1 MCPSCR
7 EAILQLHQQQ
17 ARTRAPLTF
26 WLHSPTVWIIAVNT
40 LVFLAMSISAKT
52 LTAPSSELLLQWG
65 ANFGPYT
72 LGGQW
77 YRLLTSVF
85 LHAGILHL
93 LLNMWAL
100 LNLGVLAELLFGRRS
115 FVVLYLLCGLGGSI
129 ASVWWHT
136 AIVGVGASGAIFGV
150 AGALLPALAFHRNQR
165 MRAAMRG
172 NLGSIALFVL
182 YNIAFGAASARI
194 DNAAHLGGL
203 LTGILLGVLIPSGL
217 LRERRPGVVRAPTAF
232 TLVGVLLF
240 AAAAGARYTNGDK
253 IALASAEH
261 ALRSGNP
268 QHALQDA
275 QRALASNPN
284 LAEAHY
290 LLGYIH
296 LQRNELEQAGEEFQR
311 TVAIRPAFADG
322 YSQLC
327 VVYLRKRAFVEAE
340 RTCQKA
346 VSLDP
351 KDPDKQYNLGLTEM
365 AVRHYPA
372 AVQSFSKA
380 AAARPKSVDEN
391 YYFALA
397 LFMNGEQEKAT
408 AQLNKVLAIDPNHLL
423 ARDLLTRLN
432 QRN

>member
-7 EAILQLHQQQ
+7 EEILRLHQPR
-17 ARTRAPLTF
+17 AGTRAPLTF

-40 LVFLAMSISAKT
+40 LVFLAMSIAAKS
-52 LTAPSSELLLQWG
+52 LTTPSSELLLRWG

-77 YRLLTSVF
+77 FRLLTSVF
-85 LHAGILHL
+85 LHAGVLHL

-115 FVVLYLLCGLGGSI
+115 YVVLYLLCGLGGSV

-136 AIVGVGASGAIFGV
+136 AVIGVGASGAIFGV
-150 AGALLPALAFHRNQR
+150 AGALLPALAFERNQR

-203 LTGILLGVLIPSGL
+203 LTGILLGALIPSGP
-217 LRERRPGVVRAPTAF
+217 LRERKPGIIRAPVAF
-232 TLVGVLLF
+232 ILVGALLF
-240 AAAAGARYTNGDK
+240 AAAAGARYTRGDK
-253 IALASAEH
+253 LALASAEH
-261 ALRSGNP
+261 ALRSGET

-275 QRALASNPN
+275 QRALAANPN

-296 LQRNELEQAGEEFQR
+296 LQRNELEQAAEEFQR

-327 VVYLRKRAFVEAE
+327 VVYLRQRSFAEAE
-340 RTCQKA
+340 RRCQRS

-365 AVRHYPA
+365 ALRDYPA
-372 AVQSFSKA
+372 AVQSFGKA
-380 AAARPKSVDEN
+380 ADARPHSAEEN

-397 LFMNGEQEKAT
+397 LFMNGEQAKAT
-408 AQLNKVLAIDPNHLL
+408 DQLNKVLAIDPNHVL
-423 ARDLLTRLN
+423 ARDLLARLN
-432 QRN
+432 QRH